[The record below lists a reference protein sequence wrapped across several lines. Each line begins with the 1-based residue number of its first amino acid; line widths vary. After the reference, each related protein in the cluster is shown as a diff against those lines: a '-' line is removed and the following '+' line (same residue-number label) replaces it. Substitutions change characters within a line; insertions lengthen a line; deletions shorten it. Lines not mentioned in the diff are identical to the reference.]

1 VIIYGQNG
9 IIDARKISLNHGNS
23 LCVCCYKLYAIH
35 ILAYREMKM
44 EVIGVGGKCCVDI
57 LAHIER
63 LPKGNDRLK
72 ILEYSHQGGGRV
84 ATAVV
89 TLARLG
95 VKTGMVDVVG
105 GCSYGKFC
113 LNDFV
118 YNGVDISRMIID
130 EGSQNSMSIVLSEKQ
145 MHSRAILHHP
155 GTTRELTIDDLD
167 KEYITYARYVHLTN
181 AIPAARQ
188 AAIWAREKGLKV
200 IFDAE
205 KYSPEIE
212 NMIPLIDVFIA
223 SEPFYC
229 SLFQDKNYNINCK
242 VVQDKGP
249 EIVAFTLGE
258 KGCVVLDKN
267 DFHKVPSLTV
277 DVYYTTGAGDV
288 FHGAFIYGLLQK
300 WNTWKIARFA
310 SAVSAI
316 KCTRI
321 GGRAGIPDI
330 NTVNK
335 FLGTGQIDY
344 SDIDKRVEHYRER
357 KSGGYDPSQLF

>member
-1 VIIYGQNG
+1 
-9 IIDARKISLNHGNS
+9 
-23 LCVCCYKLYAIH
+23 
-35 ILAYREMKM
+35 M

-63 LPKGNDRLK
+63 LPKENDMLE
-72 ILEYSHQGGGRV
+72 ILEYSCQGGGRV

-95 VKTGMVDVVG
+95 VKTGMVGVVG

-113 LNDFV
+113 LDDFV

-145 MHSRAILHHP
+145 MHSRAILHYP
-155 GTTRELTIDDLD
+155 GTTRRLAIDDLD
-167 KEYITYARYVHLTN
+167 KEYITSARYVHLTN
-181 AIPAARQ
+181 ATPAAVQ
-188 AAIWAREKGLKV
+188 TALWASEKGLKV
-200 IFDAE
+200 VFDAE
-205 KYSPEIE
+205 KYSSEME
-212 NMIPLIDVFIA
+212 NIIPLIDVFIA
-223 SEPFYC
+223 SEHFYC
-229 SLFQDKNYNINCK
+229 SLFQDKNYKINCK
-242 VVQDKGP
+242 KIQDRGP
-249 EIVAFTLGE
+249 EIVAITLGE
-258 KGCVVLDKN
+258 KGCVVLDKD
-267 DFHKVPSLTV
+267 DFYRVPSFTV
-277 DVYYTTGAGDV
+277 NVYDTTGAGDV

-335 FLGTGQIDY
+335 FLETGQIDY
-344 SDIDKRVEHYRER
+344 SDIDKRIEHYREQ
-357 KSGGYDPSQLF
+357 KFGVHHPSRLF